1 MTNIRK
7 ISRKS
12 FLYFINGLKIKVCSS
27 KLSMGY
33 LHPMMPSTANK
44 TFNSPCFFDRLFS
57 SPDLLHK
64 LTINGH
70 STNNKSYPQGVS
82 APKINNI

>member
-12 FLYFINGLKIKVCSS
+12 FIYFINGLKIKVCSS

-44 TFNSPCFFDRLFS
+44 T
-57 SPDLLHK
+57 
-64 LTINGH
+64 
-70 STNNKSYPQGVS
+70 NNKADV
-82 APKINNI
+82 NIQTF